1 MYFNQIDEKRR
12 TAIYVRISTA
22 MQKTD
27 RPNFSI
33 LMAKLEMGEYTQ
45 VLFSEFSRL
54 ERKPTN
60 LLHDLEK
67 YEFPGAPG
75 AVSALRRPILS
86 ANPGTDHPELVSNG
100 SLFLIYS
107 NTGFARDP
115 KIRLRGKTMCLQE
128 ITGCSHE

>member
-22 MQKTD
+22 MQKTDRQVEELVSFAKSNRLNFDESTDIYKDIISGFKDGED

-54 ERKPTN
+54 ERKP
-60 LLHDLEK
+60 LQHCHSSD
-67 YEFPGAPG
+67 GAQLQ
-75 AVSALRRPILS
+75 VCRK
-86 ANPGTDHPELVSNG
+86 NG
-100 SLFLIYS
+100 SLQGEMQRRS
-107 NTGFARDP
+107 ERSDVQA
-115 KIRLRGKTMCLQE
+115 
-128 ITGCSHE
+128 